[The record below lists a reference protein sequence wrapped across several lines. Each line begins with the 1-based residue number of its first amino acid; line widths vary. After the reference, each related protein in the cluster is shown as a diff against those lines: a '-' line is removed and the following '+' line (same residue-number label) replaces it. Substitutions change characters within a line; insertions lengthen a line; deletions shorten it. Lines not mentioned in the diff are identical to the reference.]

1 MTIIGDVV
9 RTSRRALIGWG
20 IALAAVTSLYTSLYP
35 TIGTV
40 DFEAMIDALPAAL
53 VEALDYD
60 QISSAAGYITSTVY
74 ALLGTVLLSVFVIG
88 LGAGLVAG
96 REEDGTLELEFTA
109 PVPRRRVYLER
120 LAALWIA
127 LSLLTLWVSIVVY
140 LWVLVL
146 NLDVELVNLVAI
158 TAGMLLFLGGL
169 GTLALAV
176 GAITGRRSIALGVAA
191 GLAVAAYMLNAIGPT
206 IDAPW
211 METIS
216 PFAWFVG
223 DQPLANGFDWTGLG
237 LLALIPILAAPA
249 GLWVF
254 SRRDLMV

>member
-1 MTIIGDVV
+1 MTIVRDVV
-9 RTSRRALIGWG
+9 RSSRRSLIGWG

-35 TIGTV
+35 TIGSV
-40 DFEAMIDALPAAL
+40 DFEAMIDAFPEAL

-60 QISSAAGYITSTVY
+60 QIATAAGYITSTVY
-74 ALLGTVLLSVFVIG
+74 ALLGTVLLSVFGIG
-88 LGAGLVAG
+88 LGARLIAG
-96 REEDGTLELEFTA
+96 REEDGTLELEYTA

-120 LAALWIA
+120 LAALWIE
-127 LSLLTLWVSIVVY
+127 LSLLALWVSLVVY
-140 LWVLVL
+140 FWVLVL
-146 NLDVELVNLVAI
+146 SLEVEVVNLVAV

-176 GAITGRRSIALGVAA
+176 GAITGRRAIALGVAA

-206 IDAPW
+206 VDAPW
-211 METIS
+211 MEMIS

-223 DQPLANGFDWTGLG
+223 DQPLANGFDWAGLG
-237 LLALIPILAAPA
+237 LLALIPLFAGPV

-254 SRRDLMV
+254 QRRDLMV